1 MSLGSLFTAFAPNA
15 TSFAAFQILTRSFA
29 TTATVVSFVIVAEE
43 FPAAH
48 RGWGIGMLVAVGSV
62 GFGIGALVYSQ
73 SEYLPYDWRSI
84 YALGSLG
91 LVLLPV
97 FRRNITETRRFQA
110 HAQRATRKRF
120 SPAGAVRPVLDLV
133 RRFPGRAALLGAA
146 ALLSTAG
153 HRPAFRFVS
162 DFLQTQH
169 DWSRGEYAFMTV
181 VGGMVGILGG
191 PFAGRLG
198 DRLGRRQIGAA
209 MLVLFP
215 LLTWVFYL
223 GPAVSVVPPWIAMV
237 FVSMASGAILRSLG
251 TELFPTDMRSSAGG
265 WVLLMEILGAALGL
279 FLYAAL
285 EARLGSWGLSLT
297 LVSIGAA
304 VGGGFLMFLP
314 DTHGR
319 ELETISSDLPL
330 GVD

>member
-1 MSLGSLFTAFAPNA
+1 
-15 TSFAAFQILTRSFA
+15 
-29 TTATVVSFVIVAEE
+29 
-43 FPAAH
+43 
-48 RGWGIGMLVAVGSV
+48 
-62 GFGIGALVYSQ
+62 
-73 SEYLPYDWRSI
+73 
-84 YALGSLG
+84 
-91 LVLLPV
+91 
-97 FRRNITETRRFQA
+97 
-110 HAQRATRKRF
+110 
-120 SPAGAVRPVLDLV
+120 VLDLV